1 MREWLEAEL
10 ARELR
15 PTPAPSEL
23 WMRVCGADAGSHA
36 AQVRCGPGRALRP
49 IAAIMML
56 LVAAATLW
64 LAKGATPGRDAQRL
78 ANGAAPGAVSTSAS
92 CTGTVAFR
100 LASAEAALLA
110 ARPARSQSVRETQL
124 DTHQMDSA
132 CRHCHVL

>member
-15 PTPAPSEL
+15 PAPVPSEL
-23 WMRVCGADAGSHA
+23 WVRVCGADAGSHA
-36 AQVRCGPGRALRP
+36 AQARCGPAWALKP
-49 IAAIMML
+49 IAAIVML

-64 LAKGATPGRDAQRL
+64 L

-92 CTGTVAFR
+92 CTGTVEFR

-110 ARPARSQSVRETQL
+110 ARPARSQSFRETQL